1 MKLLI
6 KSSSVTF
13 GMEPSAVEYG
23 EAIQDA
29 QKNYLKMLDDN
40 GFEVVHK
47 ESVSPWAS
55 EVEYFCDSWGD
66 DKLSVDVIVREN
78 SMVPDRISKL
88 WVNGV
93 PISVYDSY
101 DPTAPYRTLRECNMY
116 DLVQDILPN
125 IDSEKII
132 WK

>member
-6 KSSSVTF
+6 KSSGVTY
-13 GMEPSAVEYG
+13 GMEPSSVEYG

-29 QKNYLKMLDDN
+29 QKNYSSMLDQN
-40 GFEVVHK
+40 GFEIVYK

-78 SMVPDRISKL
+78 SVGPDSISRL
-88 WVNGV
+88 WINGA

-101 DPTAPYRTLRECNMY
+101 DPTAPYKTIRECNMY
-116 DLVQDILPN
+116 DLVRDILPN
-125 IDSEKII
+125 IDSDKII